1 MRETAALLADVLRE
15 LRDEGLLTV
24 DVLQAMPL
32 DAMRFQPG
40 TMFRPVFDSTRAVL
54 LQEDLIPVTDGGY
67 RSAPALKL
75 ARGAGLRELL
85 PPQQLGEL
93 YGADHPFAFAHDSI
107 TENRTALLWRYLREE
122 IGVDEVTPEV
132 VVTRIT
138 RDFLAA
144 QSDAWMARF
153 YTFLHQNP
161 ALWREPRFEASSS
174 VPPGQ
179 SRLSGLRAGATSRR
193 STPAGCRPP
202 TSPASRRRSSLRSAE
217 PSRMCPMR
225 ASSLKRSVR

>member
-75 ARGAGLRELL
+75 ARGRRTMLKLL

-107 TENRTALLWRYLREE
+107 TENRTALLGRYLREE

-161 ALWREPRFEASSS
+161 ACGGPSDSEASSS

-202 TSPASRRRSSLRSAE
+202 TSPASRRRSSAKWLRLSHRGCARCA
-217 PSRMCPMR
+217 PVP
-225 ASSLKRSVR
+225 